1 MEKILYICKN
11 MGEQIAENRTTHLI
25 IELFE
30 DEKGRYRVKVIG
42 EKFTLI
48 QKEYFP
54 RGNQFKFPKKWG
66 MEEGVAKLLEFKRM
80 DYNHMIEVANRELE
94 KLKSLEDEI
103 QLWKNK

>member
-1 MEKILYICKN
+1 

-30 DEKGRYRVKVIG
+30 DEQGRYRVKVIG

-48 QKEYFP
+48 QKEYIP
-54 RGNQFKFPKKWG
+54 RGNQFKFPKRWG
-66 MEEGVAKLLEFKRM
+66 MEDGVAKLLEFKRL
-80 DYNHMIEVANRELE
+80 DWERIIEVANQELE

-103 QLWKNK
+103 HLWKNK

>member
-1 MEKILYICKN
+1 
-11 MGEQIAENRTTHLI
+11 MGERIAENRATHLI

-30 DEKGRYRVKVIG
+30 DEKGRYRVKIIS

-54 RGNQFKFPKKWG
+54 RGNQFKFPKSWG
-66 MEEGVAKLLEFKRM
+66 MEKGVKALLEFKRM
-80 DYNHMIEVANRELE
+80 DWERMVEVAKEELE